1 MTTFGVGELSALN
14 GVAGCLAERIP
25 VLHIVGAPSTAMQ
38 KNQALLHHTLNTP
51 SSFDTFSKM
60 SAPLSCAQAL
70 LSQVTPEADTSYSDA
85 FDEALRA
92 CLTQCRP
99 AYVELPMDV
108 VRSQVSAKGLKNPLV
123 SPDPATDLRPRF
135 PNASLTPQPQPS
147 TAPPFDEMLL
157 PTTPGS
163 AAPTN
168 QLFQST
174 DDHFDAP
181 SEVVTAHVVQ
191 LITQLYEKAKRP
203 AVLVDACAARFG
215 VGGLVRELVEKCQ
228 IRFFTS
234 KPHSPLLPRTR

>member
-1 MTTFGVGELSALN
+1 
-14 GVAGCLAERIP
+14 
-25 VLHIVGAPSTAMQ
+25 MQ

-70 LSQVTPEADTSYSDA
+70 LSQVTPECDTSYSDA

-108 VRSQVSAKGLKNPLV
+108 VRSKVSAKGLENPLV
-123 SPDPATDLRPRF
+123 RPRSQIL
-135 PNASLTPQPQPS
+135 PPLQIPAPADAQPQPS
-147 TAPPFDEMLL
+147 TAPPFEEIVL
-157 PTTPGS
+157 PTKPGS

-181 SEVVTAHVVQ
+181 SEVVTEHVVN
-191 LITQLYEKAKRP
+191 LITQKYAQAKKP
-203 AVLVDACAARFG
+203 MVLVDACAARFG
-215 VGGLVRELVEKCQ
+215 VGRLVRELVEKCG

-234 KPHSPLLPRTR
+234 TS